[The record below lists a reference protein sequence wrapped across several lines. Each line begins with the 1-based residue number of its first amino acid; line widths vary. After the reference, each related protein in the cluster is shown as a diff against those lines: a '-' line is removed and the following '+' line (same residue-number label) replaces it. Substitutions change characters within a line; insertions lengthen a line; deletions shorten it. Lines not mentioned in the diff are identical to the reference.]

1 MQNLKE
7 KRKRRLDIQNIIRN
21 VEERNIKNVVGDIKP
36 EDRLPKEIKV
46 GDQVRVY
53 YTIETEG
60 GKRKTQIFEGTLIE
74 IYGGGIRKAFTV
86 RRIVQ
91 GVGVERTFR
100 LYSPNLVRVELI
112 KHPFKKPRRAKLYY
126 MRGDD

>member
-7 KRKRRLDIQNIIRN
+7 KRKRRLDIQNIIRK

>member
-7 KRKRRLDIQNIIRN
+7 KRKRRLDIQNIIRK
-21 VEERNIKNVVGDIKP
+21 VEERNIKSVVGDVKP